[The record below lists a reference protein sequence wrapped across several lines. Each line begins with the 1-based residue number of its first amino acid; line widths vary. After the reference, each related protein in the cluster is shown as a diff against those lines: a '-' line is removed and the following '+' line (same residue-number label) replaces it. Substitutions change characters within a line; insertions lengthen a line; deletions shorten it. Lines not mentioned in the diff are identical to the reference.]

1 MGVPSRRAAREQAL
15 KILFQV
21 DVGGLS
27 AEEAIE
33 AWREAEGREPD
44 EFAVRLVEG
53 VYERMAELDTIIA
66 EASKSWSLQQMAAVD
81 RNILRM
87 ALYEILYCDDIPT
100 AVAINEAVELAKKYS
115 TEKSGRFIN
124 GLLGDIVRGLERKGV
139 EGS

>member
-1 MGVPSRRAAREQAL
+1 VAREQAL

-27 AEEAIE
+27 PDEAIE
-33 AWREAEGREPD
+33 AWKEAKGGEPD
-44 EFAVRLVEG
+44 PFAVRLVRG

-66 EASKSWSLQQMAAVD
+66 NASRSWSLQQMAAVD

-87 ALYEILYCDDIPT
+87 ALYEILFCDDIPVP
-100 AVAINEAVELAKKYS
+100 VAINEAVELAKKYS

-124 GLLGDIVRGLERKGV
+124 GLLGDIVRNLEKGV
-139 EGS
+139 VEGG